1 MAASIGLKGLPLQ
14 ILNKD
19 LFISLPNVLEYVM
32 YMQQCNRREGLYLK
46 IHRLSIVVGEGK
58 SEVFY
63 RDFTCNQTN
72 DYYILPKDK
81 RVKKSVIE
89 KFEVHGVSHDRYYA
103 VVWLA
108 NTDKI
113 QEFAVTLKQMAIDHF
128 ALCEK
133 LAKQGYEL
141 AKDQTVIPE
150 FTN

>member
-1 MAASIGLKGLPLQ
+1 VLECV
-14 ILNKD
+14 
-19 LFISLPNVLEYVM
+19 NVLAAV
-32 YMQQCNRREGLYLK
+32 QQEGKGYTLK

-81 RVKKSVIE
+81 RVKKTAIE
-89 KFEVHGVSHDRYYA
+89 KVEVHGVTHERYYA

-108 NTDKI
+108 NVDKI
-113 QEFAVTLKQMAIDHF
+113 QEYAAMLQQMAIDHF
-128 ALCEK
+128 AICEK

-141 AKDQTVIPE
+141 AKEKTVIPT
-150 FTN
+150 FSN